1 MLTFPIIIYFH
12 FLIDWQNMHRQTA
25 IQNMYKKFPNSPDYA
40 SHRQENDKECDETHW
55 KYTSKCICTYRDKE
69 EGASVLL
76 IDTKENSSRR
86 RSSDLSID
94 IHIRVYIHIYMCMYT
109 LYQESNWIAFQ
120 CNEMQQKVNGTKPS
134 SVEYNFVFCTDPLTP
149 SPVVPTEFCFE
160 ALDDRFYSR
169 CHRIRG

>member
-25 IQNMYKKFPNSPDYA
+25 IQNMYKKIPNSTDYA

-69 EGASVLL
+69 EGA
-76 IDTKENSSRR
+76 TACW
-86 RSSDLSID
+86 SIQRKTAAD
-94 IHIRVYIHIYMCMYT
+94 DGRPICPSTSIYECMYIHIYICMYT

-120 CNEMQQKVNGTKPS
+120 CNAMKCNKRSMVRSQVQWSIILYFAQIHLHHRQSYQPN
-134 SVEYNFVFCTDPLTP
+134 SVLRYWTTDFAA
-149 SPVVPTEFCFE
+149 VVIE
-160 ALDDRFYSR
+160 
-169 CHRIRG
+169 